1 MRLHKRNKQ
10 IHFATFF
17 NRHRELTSSKEEII
31 VYQFRKTSWIFFLAE
46 DQKKKNA
53 ERGEN
58 PQTATKPKPK
68 NQAKRVTKILMP
80 LISQT
85 RSLVNIVISKSRVRE
100 SKRCPVINIRETRIN
115 PIPLAMSRK
124 IKESLGDLR
133 VDLQFRV

>member
-31 VYQFRKTSWIFFLAE
+31 VYQFRKTSWIFFWPRT
-46 DQKKKNA
+46 KKKNA

-85 RSLVNIVISKSRVRE
+85 HSLVNIIISKSRVRE
-100 SKRCPVINIRETRIN
+100 SKRCPVINIR
-115 PIPLAMSRK
+115 
-124 IKESLGDLR
+124 
-133 VDLQFRV
+133 

>member
-1 MRLHKRNKQ
+1 MRFHRRIKQ
-10 IHFATFF
+10 IHFVTFF

-31 VYQFRKTSWIFFLAE
+31 VYQFRKTSFFCFFFWPRT
-46 DQKKKNA
+46 KKKNA

-80 LISQT
+80 LISQA

-100 SKRCPVINIRETRIN
+100 SKRCPVIMFGK
-115 PIPLAMSRK
+115 PIL
-124 IKESLGDLR
+124 ILSLWP
-133 VDLQFRV
+133 

>member
-1 MRLHKRNKQ
+1 MRLHRRNKQ

-17 NRHRELTSSKEEII
+17 NRHWELTSSKEEII
-31 VYQFRKTSWIFFLAE
+31 VYQFRKTSWIFFFWPRT
-46 DQKKKNA
+46 KKKNA

-100 SKRCPVINIRETRIN
+100 SKRCPVINIR
-115 PIPLAMSRK
+115 
-124 IKESLGDLR
+124 
-133 VDLQFRV
+133 

>member
-1 MRLHKRNKQ
+1 MRLHRRNKQ

-68 NQAKRVTKILMP
+68 TKL
-80 LISQT
+80 
-85 RSLVNIVISKSRVRE
+85 RE
-100 SKRCPVINIRETRIN
+100 
-115 PIPLAMSRK
+115 
-124 IKESLGDLR
+124 
-133 VDLQFRV
+133 

>member
-1 MRLHKRNKQ
+1 MRLHRRNKQ

-46 DQKKKNA
+46 DQKKNA

-58 PQTATKPKPK
+58 LQTATKPKPK

-100 SKRCPVINIRETRIN
+100 SKRCPVINIR
-115 PIPLAMSRK
+115 
-124 IKESLGDLR
+124 
-133 VDLQFRV
+133 

>member
-1 MRLHKRNKQ
+1 MRLHRRNKQ

-46 DQKKKNA
+46 DQKKNA

-100 SKRCPVINIRETRIN
+100 SKRCPVINIR
-115 PIPLAMSRK
+115 
-124 IKESLGDLR
+124 
-133 VDLQFRV
+133 

>member
-1 MRLHKRNKQ
+1 M
-10 IHFATFF
+10 
-17 NRHRELTSSKEEII
+17 
-31 VYQFRKTSWIFFLAE
+31 AE

>member
-1 MRLHKRNKQ
+1 MY
-10 IHFATFF
+10 
-17 NRHRELTSSKEEII
+17 TSSE
-31 VYQFRKTSWIFFLAE
+31 RPLGFFFFGRGP
-46 DQKKKNA
+46 KKKNA

-58 PQTATKPKPK
+58 PQTATKLKPK

-85 RSLVNIVISKSRVRE
+85 RSLVNIVIPKSRVRE
-100 SKRCPVINIRETRIN
+100 SKRFPG
-115 PIPLAMSRK
+115 PLAMSRK